1 MRCSNDDGAKDRFRI
16 TAGMGG
22 VVAVTLFL
30 LVAQLQF
37 DSGLLFAA

>member
-1 MRCSNDDGAKDRFRI
+1 MRCNDDNRDRTRI

-30 LVAQLQF
+30 LVAQLQL
-37 DSGLLFAA
+37 DASLLFGA

>member
-1 MRCSNDDGAKDRFRI
+1 MRCDDDNRERTRI

-30 LVAQLQF
+30 LVAQLQL
-37 DSGLLFAA
+37 DASLLFGA

>member
-1 MRCSNDDGAKDRFRI
+1 MQCRNDQDAIDRFRI

-30 LVAQLQF
+30 LLAQLQL
-37 DSGLLFAA
+37 DAGLLFGA

>member
-1 MRCSNDDGAKDRFRI
+1 MRCNDDHRERTRI

-30 LVAQLQF
+30 LVAQLQL
-37 DSGLLFAA
+37 DASLLFGA

>member
-1 MRCSNDDGAKDRFRI
+1 MRCDDDNRDRTRI

-30 LVAQLQF
+30 LVAQLQV
-37 DSGLLFAA
+37 DAGVLFGV

>member
-1 MRCSNDDGAKDRFRI
+1 MRCNDDNRDRTRI

-30 LVAQLQF
+30 LVAQLQIEA
-37 DSGLLFAA
+37 SLLFGA

>member
-1 MRCSNDDGAKDRFRI
+1 MRCNQDDRDRARI

-30 LVAQLQF
+30 LVAQLQL
-37 DSGLLFAA
+37 DASLLFGA